1 MVSPNPIAQLI
12 ALKRRRR
19 RLSNASFFVAGIGF
33 GTMIYLL
40 RARFELVRTARAA
53 AAALLAITVAA
64 FYLGARADAE
74 VRKLD
79 EEIAENRQ
87 KLPPNLR

>member
-1 MVSPNPIAQLI
+1 MDLQKLI
-12 ALKRRRR
+12 ALKKRRR

-40 RARFELVRTARAA
+40 RARFELIRAARAGA
-53 AAALLAITVAA
+53 LALLAVTVAA

-74 VRKLD
+74 ARKLD
-79 EEIAENRQ
+79 EEIAD
-87 KLPPNLR
+87 KK